1 MTTTESRPPRFRGRR
16 RRSVPRLPRIVL
28 AAVAAILVV
37 VAAVALL
44 GRGHTS
50 PSPAAAPSAT
60 ASVAPPA
67 AGDNVINADG
77 EVVTD
82 SPVKAGTTSKGTTT
96 TKTGTTVALPA
107 ELGDRP
113 LLTDPDYVGIG
124 AGLDIKLDG
133 VPAGAATVGGVYG
146 NPTEGDVVL
155 VAAAATDLATP
166 AATLTTAFI
175 NAAVGGLP
183 LTGVADVAPGSLGG
197 AAKCGKAEAGG
208 ANLVMC
214 GWADA
219 SSTGRI
225 IWYFTSLKTAQAE
238 FTKLRAQIEKPSN

>member
-1 MTTTESRPPRFRGRR
+1 MLVLGLGV
-16 RRSVPRLPRIVL
+16 SVF
-28 AAVAAILVV
+28 
-37 VAAVALL
+37 LL
-44 GRGHTS
+44 GRGNATS
-50 PSPAAAPSAT
+50 PSAAPPAT
-60 ASVAPPA
+60 PSVAPPA

-77 EVVTD
+77 RVTKD
-82 SPVKAGTTSKGTTT
+82 SPVKAGTTSKGAA

-107 ELGDRP
+107 KLGDRP
-113 LLTDPDYVGIG
+113 LLTDPDYVGLG

-146 NPTEGDVVL
+146 EPTAGDVVL

-166 AATLTTAFI
+166 AATLNTAFI

-183 LTGVADVAPGSLGG
+183 LTGVADVAPGTLGG
-197 AAKCGKAEAGG
+197 SAKCGKAEAGG

-238 FTKLRAQIEKPSN
+238 FPKLRAQIEKQSN